1 MADNSLVNWNFPL
14 NNGGS
19 KDGFNNPGMYHFK
32 TSKWDSLARETIQ
45 NSTDAKSLNN
55 DGPVRVEFKMHT
67 LPASEFPRRD
77 EFERILEQC
86 KAACLNNTKALRFF
100 EKSLQTIAGAEIKML
115 KISDYGTK
123 GVDGSTIEDGDW
135 DSLVKSTGVS
145 NKPSGDGGSYG
156 IGKHAPF
163 ACSDLQC
170 VFYGTL
176 SEKEN
181 VTAFQGVSMLVSH
194 RNEQGELTRGTGWY
208 HNSQENLPLRLS
220 DLPTLYN
227 RNEPGTDLYIAGFSY
242 EPDWSE
248 EVINSVL
255 ENFFLAIADNRLV
268 VKVEDT
274 LIDTISLPDL
284 LEKHLKGDAKYYAY
298 HYYKALSS
306 PTIIKNDLLNMGQ
319 VRLHL
324 LEGKEFPKRVAMVR
338 KTGMKIFDKG
348 SFQVPIKFAG
358 IFVAEGGR
366 LNEILRG
373 MEPPDHRNWVPD
385 LYEVD
390 PKLAKKVKDAI
401 FKWINEN
408 VNKLLSLESSEA
420 LDVDLMNQFLPD
432 EDEEKA
438 SDAAGGPDGE
448 KTDPLPVT
456 VKDIVRKPS
465 DPVSYAMQEVA
476 TASEWPDG
484 EDRPD
489 EGGPKPGDKPGS
501 ERPDGEGH
509 PDEGEPKPDDKPG
522 SERPDG
528 QDRPDE
534 GEPKPGDKPGSE
546 RPDSEDRPDE
556 GEPKPDYKP
565 GSRPGNAP
573 NPGQAPA
580 DNTAGSR
587 SQKASQRKPV
597 KLKESR
603 AFCTNPDTASYQVSV
618 IPDKDGV
625 VMLKIGIVGEDE
637 ADAAEI
643 QSAVMKGSGA
653 KVPVRADGIL
663 GPIAMK
669 AGEKS
674 LLQIELKDKY
684 RYALEV
690 SIHEA

>member
-1 MADNSLVNWNFPL
+1 MAYNSSVNWNFPL

-45 NSTDAKSLNN
+45 NSTDAKNPN
-55 DGPVRVEFKMHT
+55 IDGPVRVEFKMHT

-77 EFERILEQC
+77 EFECILEQC
-86 KAACLNNTKALRFF
+86 KAACLNNAKALRFF

-163 ACSDLQC
+163 ACSDLHC

-208 HNSQENLPLRLS
+208 HNAQDNLPLCLS
-220 DLPTLYN
+220 ELPPLYN

-242 EPDWSE
+242 ELDWIE

-274 LIDTISLPDL
+274 LIDANSLPYL
-284 LEKHLKGDAKYYAY
+284 LEKHLKGNAKYYAY

-306 PTIIKNDLLNMGQ
+306 PLVIKNDIMNMGQ

-348 SFQVPIKFAG
+348 GFQIPIKFAG

-408 VNKLLSLESSEA
+408 VNKLLSLETSEA

-432 EDEEKA
+432 EDQEQA
-438 SDAAGGPDGE
+438 PDAAGGSDGE
-448 KTDPLPVT
+448 KTDPLPVNI
-456 VKDIVRKPS
+456 KDIVRKPL
-465 DPVSYAMQEVA
+465 DPVSYAVQEVA
-476 TASEWPDG
+476 TGFESSVADEKNKPGSERPDGEDRPDEGEPRPGEKPSSEWPDG
-484 EDRPD
+484 EDRP
-489 EGGPKPGDKPGS
+489 E
-501 ERPDGEGH
+501 
-509 PDEGEPKPDDKPG
+509 EGEPKPNDKPG
-522 SERPDG
+522 SRL
-528 QDRPDE
+528 
-534 GEPKPGDKPGSE
+534 
-546 RPDSEDRPDE
+546 
-556 GEPKPDYKP
+556 
-565 GSRPGNAP
+565 GNAP

-580 DNTAGSR
+580 DNPAGFR
-587 SQKASQRKPV
+587 SQQVSQRKPV

-603 AFCTNPDTASYQVSV
+603 AFCTNPDTGTYQVSV
-618 IPDKDGV
+618 IPDGDGE

-643 QSAVMKGSGA
+643 QSAVMKSNGA
-653 KVPVRADGIL
+653 KVPVRADGII
-663 GPIAMK
+663 GPITMK